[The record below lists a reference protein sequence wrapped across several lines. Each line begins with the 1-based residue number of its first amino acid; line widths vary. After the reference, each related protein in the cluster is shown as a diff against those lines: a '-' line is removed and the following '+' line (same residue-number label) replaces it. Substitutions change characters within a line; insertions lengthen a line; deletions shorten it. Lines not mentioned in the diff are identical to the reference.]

1 MNDEIATRVAHVM
14 NFVYTQWPQI
24 MPYIPDNLMLFDH
37 GFGHGT
43 GLCSNPELID
53 DEWITSYGLTPFSEV
68 ALPEGFQCIGIQ
80 NRGGSEYVFIMW
92 VKNGRKFWFYDQY
105 VVFVCD
111 SQASKKRT
119 SNRIDNALER
129 WETTGNDVLYS
140 GITGHFNDKNDA

>member
-1 MNDEIATRVAHVM
+1 MNNEIATRVAHVM

-24 MPYIPDNLMLFDH
+24 MPYIPNDLRLFDH
-37 GFGHGT
+37 GFGCGT

-53 DEWITSYGLTPFSEV
+53 DKWITSYGSTPFSE
-68 ALPEGFQCIGIQ
+68 ATLPEGFQCIGIQ

-105 VVFVCD
+105 VVFVCE

-119 SNRIDNALER
+119 SKRINKALER
-129 WETTGNDVLYS
+129 WETTVHDVLYS
-140 GITGHFNDKNDA
+140 GIDDKFS